1 MTVVTWVTALRAA
14 DIDDHAAVI
23 ALLERCGLPTAD
35 VEPASLAN
43 FIVVEEGGQ
52 LVGTIG
58 LERRGDDGLLRS
70 LAVDPYWRG
79 RGIATAL
86 VDAIEQ
92 LARASGLHSLW
103 LLTTTAPEY
112 FSARGFKP
120 AARESAPQQIRD
132 SSEFSTLCPAKAAC
146 FSKTLTRP

>member
-1 MTVVTWVTALRAA
+1 MTVATWVTGLRAA
-14 DIDDHAAVI
+14 DSDDHAAVL

-35 VEPASLAN
+35 LGPASLAD
-43 FIVVEEGGQ
+43 FVIAEEGGQ
-52 LVGTIG
+52 LVGTVG

-92 LARASGLHSLW
+92 LARVSGLRSLW

-112 FSARGFKP
+112 FSGRGFKP
-120 AARESAPQQIRD
+120 AARESAPQEIRD
-132 SSEFSTLCPAKAAC
+132 SSEFSTLCPAMAAC
-146 FSKTLTRP
+146 LSKPLN